1 MAISIA
7 FANQKGGVGKTTFS
21 TQLAFYLK
29 LKKHK
34 RVLLIDM
41 DAQGNSTGTLLAG
54 EELTSTNTQDLFNE
68 ELEKVEVQT
77 TPRGIDIIGTLATPE
92 AYDVEALPLEKVM
105 NPVKHLEPV
114 FENYD
119 YVIVDCPPTLGRRLT
134 AALILTDFVVTPQK
148 LSGYAVDGVV
158 NLFNTI
164 VEIQSGPNPKL
175 QILGVIINEWRET
188 AAQKETLRN
197 IREVLGDYMLTH
209 KIRNRAPYDVAAQ
222 GVPVWETRGGQRAS
236 EEIFAL
242 FDEMIKRA
250 AKLSAPEKAEA
261 SSKSA
266 KSEKTGTAGRNTGTA
281 KSTKSSKAAKASKTS
296 KSSKAS
302 KAQKAAG
309 ASLESKEG

>member
-68 ELEKVEVQT
+68 DLEKVEVQT

-261 SSKSA
+261 SGKAA
-266 KSEKTGTAGRNTGTA
+266 KSEKTGTA
-281 KSTKSSKAAKASKTS
+281 KSTKSSRTAKASKTS
-296 KSSKAS
+296 KTSKAS
-302 KAQKAAG
+302 KSLKAAG
-309 ASLESKEG
+309 ESEGAKEGKDSKEG